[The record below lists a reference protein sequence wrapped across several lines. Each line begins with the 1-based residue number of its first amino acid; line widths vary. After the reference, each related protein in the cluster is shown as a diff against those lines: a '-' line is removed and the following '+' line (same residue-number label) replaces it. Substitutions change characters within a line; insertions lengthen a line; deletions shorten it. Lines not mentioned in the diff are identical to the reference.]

1 MIVVRDQVERND
13 TAAVARIAWSKYMH
27 TKDVES
33 SHLPGQKRG
42 NSQDEEG
49 HDLLACL
56 LSSSDYVQPTRKKK
70 FTSWEP
76 KYYKLACL
84 VQNELLHRR
93 EPQKLI

>member
-70 FTSWEP
+70 VHFLGAQVLQIS
-76 KYYKLACL
+76 
-84 VQNELLHRR
+84 LLGS
-93 EPQKLI
+93 K

>member
-42 NSQDEEG
+42 NTQDEEG

-70 FTSWEP
+70 SSLPGSPSTTNQ
-76 KYYKLACL
+76 LAWFKMNCSIEESL
-84 VQNELLHRR
+84 RS
-93 EPQKLI
+93 